1 MFKSHDDRGNGT
13 AARILRRSLVGVLL
27 GLAVTQGIAAASTF
41 KPIVTMGSIILAFSV
56 SFCIGVFF
64 GFYPARRASLM
75 DPIDALRYE

>member
-1 MFKSHDDRGNGT
+1 
-13 AARILRRSLVGVLL
+13 V
-27 GLAVTQGIAAASTF
+27 AVTQGIAAASTF